1 MGINPLDPRGEAA
14 AGTPLPV
21 FGAAPDYAAA
31 LDSRQCVAHE
41 ATRETTK
48 DAALGSLMDDMPV
61 GALHRFVVWVVGIGL
76 FFDMYE
82 IFLVSSIGSALQH
95 DFGIARQSADFKL
108 LLASAFIGMF
118 FGSLCLGSL
127 ADRIGRRKAFV
138 FCLVG
143 YSAFSLLGA
152 LSVNA
157 DMLVLCRFLTGIGV
171 GAIYPVSDSYLSEIL
186 PKERRGRL
194 AAWAYTVSYVAVPL
208 VGFLAVGLNTLQIG
222 TVAGWRLILAVG
234 GLGGIF
240 VLFVQHRLPES
251 PRWLLAR
258 GRFDEAKA
266 QLRRFAESAGAKL
279 PPVITSGPAAP
290 HAVGLAERIAVLRQA
305 PYDKRFL
312 MLVVFHLFQCFG
324 YYGFGTLASLVV
336 KSRGFDVTSS
346 TLFMALS
353 FLGYPA
359 GSLLSIP
366 LLNWLERRTLVI
378 ASILSI
384 AVFGFGFAYS
394 ENTILIVVFGVLTT
408 CASNV
413 FSNAYHVYQAE
424 IFPAR
429 VRSTAIGST
438 YALSRIMSGALPFLL
453 LPVLNGY
460 GAGAMFGVISTAL
473 VIVAVTVRALGP
485 LTTRRSQDEI
495 NPV

>member
-1 MGINPLDPRGEAA
+1 MGSNPLDLRGNATAHNHPPLAGDHAA
-14 AGTPLPV
+14 TDLQRQPSHAATLGT
-21 FGAAPDYAAA
+21 
-31 LDSRQCVAHE
+31 
-41 ATRETTK
+41 
-48 DAALGSLMDDMPV
+48 LMDEMPV
-61 GALHRFVVWVVGIGL
+61 TALHRFVVWVVGIGL

-82 IFLVSSIGSALQH
+82 IFLVSSIGSALQNQ
-95 DFGIARQSADFKL
+95 FGIDRHSADFKL

-138 FCLVG
+138 FNLLW
-143 YSAFSLLGA
+143 YSAFSLIGA
-152 LSVNA
+152 FSVNA
-157 DMLVLCRFLTGIGV
+157 EMLVICRFLTGIGV
-171 GAIYPVSDSYLSEIL
+171 GAIYPVADSYLSEIL

-194 AAWAYTVSYVAVPL
+194 AAWAYTASYLAVPL
-208 VGFLAVGLNTLQIG
+208 VGFLAVWLNPQHIAG
-222 TVAGWRLILAVG
+222 IAGWRIILAVG
-234 GLGGIF
+234 SIGAVF

-258 GRFDEAKA
+258 GRIDEAHA
-266 QLRRFAESAGAKL
+266 TLRRFADSAGVTL
-279 PPVITSGPAAP
+279 PAIVSEGPAARR
-290 HAVGLAERIAVLRQA
+290 ATMIGERIAVLRHA
-305 PYDKRFL
+305 PYGKRYL
-312 MLVVFHLFQCFG
+312 MLTVFHLFQAFG

-336 KSRGFDVTSS
+336 KSRGFNVTDS

-353 FLGYPA
+353 FLGYPV

-366 LLNWLERRTLVI
+366 LLNWIERRTLVI
-378 ASILSI
+378 AAILSI
-384 AVFGFGFAYS
+384 AAFGLGFAYS
-394 ENTILIVVFGVLTT
+394 GNAALILAFGVLTT

-424 IFPAR
+424 IFPSR

-438 YALSRIMSGALPFLL
+438 YALSRIMSGLLPFIL
-453 LPVLNGY
+453 LPVLNEH
-460 GAGAMFGVISTAL
+460 GAGAMFGVISVAL
-473 VIVAVTVRALGP
+473 LIVAIAVRTLGP

>member
-1 MGINPLDPRGEAA
+1 MGINPIDLRGDTAVHPARSLQSERITQDPVRHSAS
-14 AGTPLPV
+14 GT
-21 FGAAPDYAAA
+21 
-31 LDSRQCVAHE
+31 S
-41 ATRETTK
+41 
-48 DAALGSLMDDMPV
+48 LGTLMDDMPV

-95 DFGIARQSADFKL
+95 DFGVDRQGIDFKL

-118 FGSLCLGSL
+118 FGSCCLGSL

-138 FCLVG
+138 IALVW
-143 YSAFSLLGA
+143 YSAFSLIGA

-157 DMLVLCRFLTGIGV
+157 GMLVICRLLTGVGV
-171 GAIYPVSDSYLSEIL
+171 GAIYPIADSYLSEIL

-194 AAWAYTVSYVAVPL
+194 AAWAYTVSYIAVPL
-208 VGFLAVGLNTLQIG
+208 VGFLALWLNPLNMGGI
-222 TVAGWRLILAVG
+222 AGWRIMLAIG
-234 GLGGIF
+234 SLGGVF

-258 GRFDEAKA
+258 GRVDEAHA
-266 QLRRFAESAGAKL
+266 ELRRFARSAHVSVPANVSEGS
-279 PPVITSGPAAP
+279 ITPRAM
-290 HAVGLAERIAVLRQA
+290 GLRERIAALRRA
-305 PYDKRFL
+305 PYNKRYL
-312 MLVVFHLFQCFG
+312 MLVVFHLFQAFG
-324 YYGFGTLASLVV
+324 YYGFGTLASSVV
-336 KSRGFDVTSS
+336 KSRGFNVTDG
-346 TLFMALS
+346 TLFVALS

-366 LLNWLERRTLVI
+366 LLAWFERRTLVI
-378 ASILSI
+378 AAILSI
-384 AVFGFGFAYS
+384 AAFGFGFAYS
-394 ENTILIVVFGVLTT
+394 DHVVLIVAFGVMTT

-424 IFPAR
+424 IFPAH

-438 YALSRIMSGALPFLL
+438 YALSRIMSGSLPFVL
-453 LPVLNGY
+453 LPVLNQY
-460 GAGAMFGVISTAL
+460 GAGAMFGVICVAL
-473 VIVAVTVRALGP
+473 MIVAFTVGMLGP
-485 LTTRRSQDEI
+485 VTSRRSQDEI